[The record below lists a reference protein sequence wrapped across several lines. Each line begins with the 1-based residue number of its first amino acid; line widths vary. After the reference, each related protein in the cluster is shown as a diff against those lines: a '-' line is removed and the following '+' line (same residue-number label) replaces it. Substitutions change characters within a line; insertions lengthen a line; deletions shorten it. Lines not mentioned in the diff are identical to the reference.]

1 MIVLNQKHSVIFFS
15 AGVILMLLLIMVG
28 VPIIP
33 VAQQHTGDSVN
44 EMQDDGKSKED
55 TIIQTKSIE
64 DMDCSEL
71 NQFITSF
78 EKGWGNA
85 MTLYNE
91 NCS

>member
-1 MIVLNQKHSVIFFS
+1 
-15 AGVILMLLLIMVG
+15 MLLLIMVG

-55 TIIQTKSIE
+55 AIVQTKPIKQ
-64 DMDCSEL
+64 MNCSEL

-78 EKGWGNA
+78 KKGWGTA
-85 MTLYNE
+85 IPMYNE
-91 NCS
+91 KCS